1 MHEILQDIINHK
13 RRDVAL
19 LKKVQPLAP
28 PLATPK
34 PAAFYPALNTATAT
48 PIIAE
53 IKLAS
58 PTHQNLG
65 NSNDIVERAK
75 EYQASGASA
84 ISFITE
90 QHYFKSNSSFI
101 PLLKQSTAL
110 PILQKDFVIDEYQIY
125 EAATIGSDALLLIA
139 RLVDSRTLQHFVKLT
154 QQLGIEP
161 VVEVNNRQD
170 IAKALAT
177 STRCIAVNARNLE
190 TFTVNLV
197 AACELIS
204 TIPDHYLRFGFSGIH
219 SRQDVQQYIANG
231 ANAVLVGTSLMQ
243 TRDIRQKIQE
253 LQS

>member
-1 MHEILQDIINHK
+1 ML
-13 RRDVAL
+13 
-19 LKKVQPLAP
+19 P
-28 PLATPK
+28 PNKPTPT
-34 PAAFYPALNTATAT
+34 AFYHALSTATAI

-58 PTHQNLG
+58 PTHPNLG
-65 NSNDIVERAK
+65 KSGDILKRAK
-75 EYQASGASA
+75 EYQASGACA

-101 PLLKQSTAL
+101 PILKQSIAL

-125 EAATIGSDALLLIA
+125 EAAAIGSDALLLIA
-139 RLVDSRTLQHFVKLT
+139 RLVDSRTLQHLVKLT

-161 VVEVNNRQD
+161 VVEVNDAQD
-170 IAKALAT
+170 ISKALGT

-190 TFTVNLV
+190 TFTVNMTV
-197 AACELIS
+197 ACKLIS
-204 TIPDHYLRFGFSGIH
+204 TIPNHYLRLGFSGIH
-219 SRQDVQQYIANG
+219 SRQDVEQYRTHG

-243 TRDIRQKIQE
+243 ARDIRQKIQE

>member
-1 MHEILQDIINHK
+1 MHKILQDIINQK
-13 RRDVAL
+13 RRDVEI
-19 LKKVQPLAP
+19 LKKIRPTAP

-34 PAAFYPALNTATAT
+34 TATFYNALSTATAT

-58 PTHQNLG
+58 PTHPNLG
-65 NSNDIVERAK
+65 SSGDILKRAK
-75 EYQASGASA
+75 EYQASGACA
-84 ISFITE
+84 VSFITE

-101 PLLKQSTAL
+101 PILKQSTTL

-161 VVEVNNRQD
+161 VVEVNDEQD
-170 IAKALAT
+170 IAKALGT

-190 TFTVNLV
+190 TFTVNLA

-204 TIPDHYLRFGFSGIH
+204 TIPNYYLRLGFSGIH
-219 SRQDVQQYIANG
+219 SRQDVEQYRTHG

-243 TRDIRQKIQE
+243 ARDIRQKIQE